1 MLLRLFLWPQLAF
14 IAFVNDAG
22 KIAWGEWHFLPK
34 AKMVPEGG
42 FEPPTRGFSIRCS
55 TPELL
60 GLHGENR
67 VGAQPIER
75 RCAPWQAQNQ
85 SCSLLSK
92 LSS

>member
-1 MLLRLFLWPQLAF
+1 MMNLIIWECLA
-14 IAFVNDAG
+14 
-22 KIAWGEWHFLPK
+22 FLPK

-60 GLHGENR
+60 GLHGQNR

-75 RCAPWQAQNQ
+75 RYAPWQAQNQ
-85 SCSLLSK
+85 SRSPPSI